1 MQAADLLE
9 LRDDLN
15 RERRRPQ
22 QMVDGLFELEQ
33 RLSNSG
39 ETVEA
44 AALRLHSF
52 YTGVERMLLL
62 VSRVVNGGTPS
73 QGEGWH
79 RRQLE
84 RMAIETESRPAVL
97 RETTQRELQ
106 EYLRFRHLARNL
118 YADELR
124 AEPIQR
130 LIEQLRQTWLM
141 LEADITGFQGWLT
154 SIARDSESQQP
165 KPNDDKL
172 SQQG

>member
-9 LRDDLN
+9 LRDDLE
-15 RERRRPQ
+15 RESRRLKQ
-22 QMVDGLFELEQ
+22 LVEGLVALES
-33 RLSNSG
+33 RLNSGG

-73 QGEGWH
+73 RGEGWH
-79 RRQLE
+79 RRLLE
-84 RMAIETESRPAVL
+84 RMAMPTDTRPAVL
-97 RETTQRELQ
+97 QEGTQRDLQ
-106 EYLRFRHLARNL
+106 EYLRFRHLVRNL

-130 LIEQLRQTWLM
+130 LIQQLQPTWTL
-141 LEADITGFQGWLT
+141 LSADIAAFQNWLK
-154 SIARDSESQQP
+154 SIAVS
-165 KPNDDKL
+165 
-172 SQQG
+172 GG